1 MNTIRVDQPTVSVI
15 IVNWNGGPVLV
26 RCVKSVLES
35 EYHNFELIVVDNAS
49 SDGSIEGLINLYGSD
64 PRLHII
70 RLKKNVGFALANNIG
85 AFHAKGEYL
94 VFLNN
99 DTVVERNW
107 LKELLQPFLKD
118 PMVAVTQ
125 AKLLSIDGR
134 YIDGADDYIDRFG
147 YPMIL
152 GHGDVDRGQYDQER
166 EIFSARAAAMM
177 VRVDVFRKVGMFDGT
192 FFAGYEDVDLSW
204 RIRLVGYRVMLCP
217 RAVVWHVG
225 GYSVKRVKE
234 LRSAPCK
241 NLLALVAKNF
251 EMRNFI
257 NSIAMMLLVYVYH
270 ILRAA
275 VLSPGEL
282 RYCVKALLGSIK
294 TLKLALRTRHGVQRI
309 RRLRDYE
316 ILRSKLVFNG
326 SIFIH
331 LVAAGLLWHIKYKK
345 LFSSFERFW
354 NTWINRKLGWVYS
367 NVTG

>member
-1 MNTIRVDQPTVSVI
+1 MISVI
-15 IVNWNGGPVLV
+15 IVNWNGGSVLV

-35 EYHNFELIVVDNAS
+35 DYHNFEVIVVDNAS

-85 AFHAKGEYL
+85 ALHSKGEYL

-99 DTVVERNW
+99 DTVVKRDW

-118 PMVAVTQ
+118 PTVAVAQ
-125 AKLLSIDGR
+125 AKLLSIDGK
-134 YIDGADDYIDRFG
+134 YIDGAGDYIDRFG

-177 VRVDVFRKVGMFDGT
+177 VRAYVFRKVGMFDGT
-192 FFAGYEDVDLSW
+192 FFAGCEDVDLGW
-204 RIRLVGYRVMLCP
+204 RIRLAGYKAVLCP
-217 RAVVWHVG
+217 KAVVWHVG

-234 LRSAPCK
+234 LRSAPSK

-257 NSIAMMLLVYVYH
+257 NSTVVMLLVYVYH

-275 VLSPGEL
+275 VLRPGEL
-282 RYCVKALLGSIK
+282 RYCAKALLDSIR
-294 TLKLALRTRHGVQRI
+294 TLKLALKERYRVQKL

-316 ILRSKLVFNG
+316 LLRSKLVFNG
-326 SIFIH
+326 SIFIY
-331 LVAAGLLWHIKYKK
+331 LVAAGLLWHIKYKR
-345 LFSSFERFW
+345 LFSSFELFW
-354 NTWINRKLGWVYS
+354 NAWINKKLFGNILVS
-367 NVTG
+367 S